1 MEVWGRVEKED
12 IVRDPIITV
21 DCGNLGTSSEMF
33 NGVLMMAAKKTWVS
47 SLHAAGSNPAIEEE
61 GDEGPDNPRG

>member
-12 IVRDPIITV
+12 ITRDLIVAV
-21 DCGNLGTSSEMF
+21 DCGNLGTYKELF

-47 SLHAAGSNPAIEEE
+47 SLHAAGSDPAIEEE

>member
-12 IVRDPIITV
+12 IARDSLVTV
-21 DCGNLGTSSEMF
+21 DCGNLGTYSEMF

-47 SLHAAGSNPAIEEE
+47 SLHAAGSYPAIEEE